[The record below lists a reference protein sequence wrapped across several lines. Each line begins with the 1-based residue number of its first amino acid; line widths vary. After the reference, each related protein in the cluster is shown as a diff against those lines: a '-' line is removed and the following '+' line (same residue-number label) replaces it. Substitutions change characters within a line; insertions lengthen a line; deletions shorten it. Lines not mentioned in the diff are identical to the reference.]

1 MKENL
6 DANQIIKNIKRLQA
20 KIDANLT
27 YLENENK
34 KQNNKL

>member
-6 DANQIIKNIKRLQA
+6 DANEILRDIKRLQSR
-20 KIDANLT
+20 IDANLA

-34 KQNNKL
+34 KENKKI